1 LADNACTQEGSI
13 YGLWRRENG
22 HWVLARFNHY
32 PESLESRP
40 SLLEAARKA
49 MRQAGNMAVLF
60 ADITGSTRIFSMVGD
75 AAARRIESEW
85 LQQVRGLLPEYEGRL
100 VKTIGDEVMC
110 VFPTADTGVLAA
122 SAIQAAVTAD
132 PPAGYNIE
140 LHIGVHTGDVI
151 VEDNDVFGDTVNI
164 AAYLTGVASS
174 LQIVVVEHTVA
185 RLSDSLKFVVRP
197 IFRTVLKGQASD
209 VIVYQ
214 VLWKT
219 DRAEL
224 TDSFFADRSHPWIPA
239 DTGGL
244 VVTYRGKV
252 INLNHQLSRATLGRH
267 SSCDIVVLDTTASRQ
282 HARIEL
288 QNLNFYLVDQSI
300 NATYVIA
307 EDHAEIELLRRDLRL
322 EGSGKISLGRS
333 FRQNPTEVITFA
345 RDRRS
350 MFRV

>member
-1 LADNACTQEGSI
+1 MKQPRNL
-13 YGLWRRENG
+13 
-22 HWVLARFNHY
+22 
-32 PESLESRP
+32 
-40 SLLEAARKA
+40 
-49 MRQAGNMAVLF
+49 AVLF
-60 ADITGSTRIFSMVGD
+60 ADITGSTRIFDSVGD

-85 LQQVRGLLPEYEGRL
+85 LQQVRGLLPDYDGRL

-110 VFPTADTGVLAA
+110 VFPSADKGVLAA

-132 PPAGYNIE
+132 PPAGYGIR
-140 LHIGVHTGDVI
+140 LHMGLHAGEVI
-151 VEDNDVFGDTVNI
+151 VEDGDVFGNTVNI
-164 AAYLTGVASS
+164 AAYLTAVASPE
-174 LQIVVVEHTVA
+174 QIVVAEPTVA
-185 RLSDSLKFVVRP
+185 CLSESLKFVVRP
-197 IFRTVLKGQASD
+197 IFRTVLKGQTSD

-224 TDSFFADRSHPWIPA
+224 TDSFFAERSQPWIPS

-244 VVTYRGKV
+244 VLRYRDKT

-267 SSCDIVVLDTTASRQ
+267 SSCDMVILDTTVSRQ
-282 HARIEL
+282 HARVEL
-288 QNLNFYLVDQSI
+288 QGMNFYLVDQSI
-300 NATYVIA
+300 NATFVVV
-307 EDHAEIELLRRDLRL
+307 EDSMEVELLRRDLRL

-333 FRQNPTEVITFA
+333 FRQNPTELIAFA